1 MSFPLPSQMFVEG
14 EKYIAIENFNGGWP
28 THNFLKGEV
37 YLYCGYTYDIYD
49 SAYLLGFERLTSKE
63 KCIWWWYDN
72 EPRKEYFSSFKS
84 RGAR

>member
-1 MSFPLPSQMFVEG
+1 MENEMSFPLPSQMFVEG

-49 SAYLLGFERLTSKE
+49 
-63 KCIWWWYDN
+63 
-72 EPRKEYFSSFKS
+72 
-84 RGAR
+84 